1 MSRSGATA
9 LVVLASVLLVG
20 ATVTG
25 YARLAFFNSG
35 QFADRAS
42 AALAQPAV
50 RDAIG
55 ERVTD
60 EIVLR
65 NDADLIAAR
74 PLIASTVS
82 GVVGGSAFRTLFRGA
97 VLDAHRA
104 IFTGDR
110 DTLTLTLADVG
121 TVVAAALEKLNPQ
134 LAADLDAGTR
144 VVILKRD
151 IGSLTGD
158 VGAHR
163 RALEGARVGA
173 GGADAARRSRRA
185 GHLPRPPAHVLA
197 ARRGRRLR
205 RRLHRRRRT
214 RWRARCW
221 WTAPRP
227 ACGTPTSATCG
238 PSAGCSQGRV
248 RSSPRR
254 RRR

>member
-1 MSRSGATA
+1 MSRGGATA

-20 ATVTG
+20 ASVAG

-50 RDAIG
+50 RTAIG

-82 GVVGGSAFRTLFRGA
+82 GVVGGGAFRSLFRGA

-134 LAADLDAGTR
+134 LANDLDAGTR
-144 VVILKRD
+144 VVLLKRD

-158 VGAHR
+158 SCA
-163 RALEGARVGA
+163 
-173 GGADAARRSRRA
+173 
-185 GHLPRPPAHVLA
+185 PAS
-197 ARRGRRLR
+197 G
-205 RRLHRRRRT
+205 
-214 RWRARCW
+214 C
-221 WTAPRP
+221 
-227 ACGTPTSATCG
+227 
-238 PSAGCSQGRV
+238 GCSRGCSGR
-248 RSSPRR
+248 
-254 RRR
+254 